1 MNVTF
6 VKCESFGCKNL
17 TSDLYKKLYG
27 SYCFEHTSKVNKP
40 VGFLDNPKTL
50 SPISPRR
57 TVGPGSPSRN
67 SRIAGGTLENSS
79 LSPEITFENY
89 EYKPMKVSSPRR
101 MPVSPPRKTPAYI
114 PKTECC
120 ICKDL
125 YEENKVMKCGHL
137 ICPECLEGR
146 VREPYCDFCDEP
158 LEGPFVTPEV
168 LQKIEDKY
176 KMDKEREI
184 KKEPE
189 SEEESSESEEEE
201 YEEENSESEEEEY
214 EEENSESEEDSDQEE
229 AIEDEDEQGIGF

>member
-27 SYCFEHTSKVNKP
+27 AYCFEHTSKVNKP
-40 VGFLDNPKTL
+40 VGFLDKPKTL

-57 TVGPGSPSRN
+57 TVTAGSPTRFS
-67 SRIAGGTLENSS
+67 GENSGSVS
-79 LSPEITFENY
+79 LSPEVTFENY

-101 MPVSPPRKTPAYI
+101 MPISPTRKSSVYI

-125 YEENKVMKCGHL
+125 YEENKIMKCGHL

-146 VREPYCDFCDEP
+146 VRKPYCDFCDEP

-168 LQKIEDKY
+168 FQKIEDKY
-176 KMDKEREI
+176 KMDKERES
-184 KKEPE
+184 KEE
-189 SEEESSESEEEE
+189 SDSEEESSESEEE
-201 YEEENSESEEEEY
+201 YEEESEEESSDSSDSD
-214 EEENSESEEDSDQEE
+214 EEEYN
-229 AIEDEDEQGIGF
+229 EDEDEQGIGF